1 MYLNAHPMC
10 EVLGCNSI
18 GDEVDHII
26 ELSDDG
32 DALDWSNLQT
42 LCDKH
47 HSKKTAA
54 HAVHKRR
61 GHA

>member
-1 MYLNAHPMC
+1 MC

-42 LCDKH
+42 LCDRH